1 MKKNL
6 HIILP
11 FIVAG
16 LLLLYAY
23 GCEPRTGSLI
33 TPGEKVNR
41 KQLLTEFEMLEYK
54 LESSIENLDQQ
65 QRIRD
70 LIFQQGLIIAQSGG
84 VNPIGLITALMS
96 VLGVGAIA
104 DDVRLRKKI
113 KADTN

>member
-6 HIILP
+6 HLILP
-11 FIVAG
+11 LLAAS

-23 GCEPRTGSLI
+23 GCEPKTASLI
-33 TPGEKVNR
+33 TTGEKVTR
-41 KQLLTEFEMLEYK
+41 SELITEMDLLEYK
-54 LESSIENLDQQ
+54 LERGIANLDQQ

-84 VNPIGLITALMS
+84 VNPVGIITALMS
-96 VLGVGAIA
+96 LIGVAAVG

-113 KADTN
+113 KSGT

>member
-16 LLLLYAY
+16 FLLLYAY
-23 GCEPRTGSLI
+23 GCEPRTASLL
-33 TPGEKVNR
+33 TAGEKVNR

-54 LESSIENLDQQ
+54 LERSIENLDQQ

-84 VNPIGLITALMS
+84 VNPVGIITALMS
-96 VLGVGAIA
+96 LIGVAAIG

-113 KADTN
+113 KTGT